1 MYRHICKHPTS
12 KAEHFLDLSFYSNC
26 KCSVGYEET
35 KSIINPIMDLF
46 IGNLI
51 LVVGAGVEAS
61 SLIFSV
67 AKFVVIEIKV
77 KFLILFEL
85 LHL

>member
-1 MYRHICKHPTS
+1 MLKLYSLRDY
-12 KAEHFLDLSFYSNC
+12 FLDLSFYSNC

-35 KSIINPIMDLF
+35 KSRFNPMMDLF
-46 IGNLI
+46 IRNLI
-51 LVVGAGVEAS
+51 LIVGTGVEAS

-67 AKFVVIEIKV
+67 VKFVVIEIKV
-77 KFLILFEL
+77 KFFIHFEL